1 VRTSALITTVV
12 GAIVG
17 ATGPRL
23 LRAQTDSP
31 PAARAIFTGRL
42 TNSLDSTPVR
52 SADIR
57 LVFVD
62 SARAIAGNKD
72 SVEIFAD
79 TARSRVGVTDTSGT
93 FTMRRLAEGHY
104 LMHIRRIGF
113 EPIDGFLTV
122 DTGTVQASF
131 TMQVMSRVLS
141 KVTVTES
148 AVDVVKQR
156 LDRNGY
162 LSRSRMGLAATFID
176 RKEILRRQ
184 PQTVA
189 DILSA
194 YGIHDSGEFQL
205 DRMPVD
211 YDVLRDYPAD
221 LVIGVE
227 IYRHGRPTEYN
238 MTRRGP
244 SMMSRGGSAASMQP
258 MVLIWTYIP

>member
-1 VRTSALITTVV
+1 MSTRIRSIVAATVCAL
-12 GAIVG
+12 
-17 ATGPRL
+17 ATAHRA
-23 LRAQTDSP
+23 RAQAT
-31 PAARAIFTGRL
+31 AELVGRAIFTGRI
-42 TNSLDSTPVR
+42 TSSIDSTPVR
-52 SADIR
+52 SAEIR

-62 SARAIAGNKD
+62 SGRTIGGNKD

-79 TARSRVGVTDTSGT
+79 TARSRVGVTDSTGR
-93 FTMRRLAEGHY
+93 FAIRRLAEGHY

-122 DTGTVQASF
+122 DTGTVQAGFS
-131 TMQVMSRVLS
+131 MQVTSRILS
-141 KVTVTES
+141 KVTVTEK
-148 AVDVVKQR
+148 AVDVVKQQ
-156 LDRNGY
+156 LDRDGFI
-162 LSRSRMGLAATFID
+162 SRSHSGASGTFID
-176 RKEILRRQ
+176 RQEILHRQ

-194 YGIHDSGEFQL
+194 YGIHDGEFQL

-211 YDVLRDYPAD
+211 YDLLRDYPAD

-227 IYRHGRPTEYN
+227 IYRHGRPTEFN

-244 SMMSRGGSAASMQP
+244 TIMRSGGAAASRQV

>member
-1 VRTSALITTVV
+1 VRTPALVTTVV
-12 GAIVG
+12 AVVVS
-17 ATGPRL
+17 ATAPVHQA
-23 LRAQTDSP
+23 RAQANP
-31 PAARAIFTGRL
+31 PASRAIFTGHL
-42 TNSLDSTPVR
+42 TSTLDSTPVR

-93 FTMRRLAEGHY
+93 FAIRRLAEGHY

-131 TMQVMSRVLS
+131 SMQVTSQMLS

-194 YGIHDSGEFQL
+194 YGIHDGGEFQL

-211 YDVLRDYPAD
+211 YDLLRDYPAD

-227 IYRHGRPTEYN
+227 IYRHSRPTEYN

-244 SMMSRGGSAASMQP
+244 TMMSRGGMAASMQP

>member
-1 VRTSALITTVV
+1 MFA
-12 GAIVG
+12 
-17 ATGPRL
+17 ATLCAAAAGQRV
-23 LRAQTDSP
+23 RAQATPD
-31 PAARAIFTGRL
+31 PAARAIFTGRI
-42 TNSLDSTPVR
+42 TSSIDSTPVR

-62 SARAIAGNKD
+62 SGRTIGGNKD

-93 FTMRRLAEGHY
+93 FAIRRLAAGHY
-104 LMHIRRIGF
+104 LLHIRRIGF

-122 DTGTVQASF
+122 DTGAVQAGFS
-131 TMQVMSRVLS
+131 MQVTSRILS
-141 KVTVTES
+141 KVTVTEK
-148 AVDVVKQR
+148 AVDVVKER
-156 LDRNGY
+156 LDRDGFIG
-162 LSRSRMGLAATFID
+162 RSHSGTSGIFID
-176 RKEILRRQ
+176 RQEILRRQ

-194 YGIHDSGEFQL
+194 YGIHGGDFQL

-211 YDVLRDYPAD
+211 YDVLQNYPAD

-244 SMMSRGGSAASMQP
+244 TIMRPGGQAASQQI

>member
-1 VRTSALITTVV
+1 MRARALLTMLAWPVV
-12 GAIVG
+12 GAV
-17 ATGPRL
+17 ARTEVV
-23 LRAQTDSP
+23 RAQADMAGPS
-31 PAARAIFTGRL
+31 RAVFTARL
-42 TNSLDSTPVR
+42 TNTLDNSPVR
-52 SADIR
+52 SADVR
-57 LVFVD
+57 LIFVD

-79 TARSRVGVTDTSGT
+79 TARSRLGVSDSTGT
-93 FTMRRLAEGHY
+93 FAIRRLAAGHY

-113 EPIDGFLTV
+113 EPIDGYLTV
-122 DTGTVQASF
+122 DTGTVQTTFAMTATS
-131 TMQVMSRVLS
+131 QVLS
-141 KVTVTES
+141 KVTITET

-162 LSRSRMGLAATFID
+162 LSRSHSGLAGTFID
-176 RKEILRRQ
+176 RNEILRRQ

-194 YGIHDSGEFQL
+194 YGVHDGEFQL

-211 YDVLRDYPAD
+211 YEDLRNYPAD

-238 MTRRGP
+238 MTRRSPGIL
-244 SMMSRGGSAASMQP
+244 SAGGAAASRQV

>member
-1 VRTSALITTVV
+1 MRIQSFITSLAASLLCVMV
-12 GAIVG
+12 AASLAGA
-17 ATGPRL
+17 
-23 LRAQTDSP
+23 QSDS
-31 PAARAIFTGRL
+31 AHARGMFTGRVVS
-42 TNSLDSTPVR
+42 SLDSTPVR

-72 SVEIFAD
+72 SVEIFVD
-79 TARSRVGVTDTSGT
+79 TARSRVGISDSVGK
-93 FTMRRLAEGHY
+93 FAIRRLDAGHY

-113 EPIDGFLTV
+113 EPVDGYLTV
-122 DTGTVQASF
+122 DTGTVEAAF
-131 TMQVMSRVLS
+131 PMQVTSWLLS
-141 KVTVTES
+141 KVTVTET
-148 AVDVVKQR
+148 AVDVVKQK
-156 LDRNGY
+156 LDRNGF
-162 LSRSRMGLAATFID
+162 LSREHSGSSGTFVD

-194 YGIHDSGEFQL
+194 YGIHDGEFQL

-211 YDVLRDYPAD
+211 IDLLRNYPAD

-227 IYRHGRPTEYN
+227 IYRHGRPTEFN
-238 MTRRGP
+238 MTRRAP
-244 SMMSRGGSAASMQP
+244 NMFSPGGAAASRQI